1 MSAVAFVFSR
11 DFIVGKMEKTVFTQQ
26 KLEILTALTK
36 LNTELTGEEQTFFEQ
51 NSQSS
56 IKHFTKVQQTI
67 FIKED
72 FVKNK
77 LK

>member
-67 FIKED
+67 LIKEG

-77 LK
+77 FK